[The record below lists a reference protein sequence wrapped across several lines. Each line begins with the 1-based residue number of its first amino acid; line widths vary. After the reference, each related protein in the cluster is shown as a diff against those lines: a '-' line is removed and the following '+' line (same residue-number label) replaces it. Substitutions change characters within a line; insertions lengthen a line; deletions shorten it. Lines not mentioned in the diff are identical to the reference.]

1 MNNKIKNNN
10 AQQNIC
16 IIGAGLAGSEAALQF
31 ADKGWQVDLFEM
43 RPHTVTPAHQTDK
56 LAEIVC
62 SNSLKSKL
70 ISTASGLLKEEMKL
84 LGCKLLP
91 IAESCSVPAGNAL
104 AVDRDKFAETVTS
117 VISSHPSI
125 NLIRKEVTSIPDSL
139 CIVATGPL
147 SSDSITENLMK
158 IIGEN
163 QLYFFDA
170 IAPIISADSINMDVC
185 YSKSRYDKGESDYI
199 NCPFTKEQYEAFVL
213 ALRESEK
220 YQSKEFEN
228 AFFENI
234 DFRYYESCI
243 PIEELA
249 RRNIDTLRFG
259 VMRPVGLNIPETD
272 KRPYGVIQ
280 LRAENNDK
288 TAYNLVGC
296 QTMMKQKSQKEVIK
310 MIPGLENAEII
321 RYGSIHR
328 NSYINS
334 PELINENFSFKN
346 SSNTYIAGQL
356 AGVEGYIES
365 ILSGMLTAL
374 TITEGLQ
381 ILPDTT
387 ITGQLWRHL
396 ITETKNFQPMN
407 ANFGL
412 LPALPERIRDK
423 KLKKTKMAERSI
435 EDLQLFLNMKS

>member
-1 MNNKIKNNN
+1 MKETQKMNANIKKIT
-10 AQQNIC
+10 
-16 IIGAGLAGSEAALQF
+16 IIGGGLAGTEAALQL
-31 ADKGWQVDLFEM
+31 ADKGWDVNLYEM
-43 RPHTVTPAHQTDK
+43 RPVAKTPAHNTDK

-62 SNSLKSKL
+62 SNSLKSML
-70 ISTASGLLKEEMKL
+70 ISTASGLLKEEMRL

-104 AVDRDKFAETVTS
+104 AVDRDKFADAVTS
-117 VISSHPSI
+117 AIESHPSI
-125 NLIRKEVTSIPDSL
+125 NLIREEVKSL
-139 CIVATGPL
+139 PSSKCILATGPL
-147 SSDSITENLMK
+147 SSDSITESLMSL
-158 IIGEN
+158 IGEN

-170 IAPIISADSINMDVC
+170 IAPIVSAESINMDTC

-199 NCPFTKEQYEAFVL
+199 NCPFTKEQYENFVD

-228 AFFENI
+228 DFFENI

-249 RRNIDTLRFG
+249 RRNIDTLRYG
-259 VMRPVGLNIPETD
+259 VMRPVGLNLPDTD
-272 KRPYGVIQ
+272 KRPYAVIQ

-296 QTMMKQKSQKEVIK
+296 QTMMKQKSQKEVIR
-310 MIPGLENAEII
+310 MIPGLENAVIV

-334 PELINENFSFKN
+334 PELINTDFSFKN
-346 SSNTYIAGQL
+346 SPNLYIAGQL

-365 ILSGMLTAL
+365 ILSGMLTAFTISDKL
-374 TITEGLQ
+374 TI
-381 ILPDTT
+381 LPETT
-387 ITGQLWRHL
+387 ISGKLWKHL
-396 ITETKNFQPMN
+396 ITESKNYQPMN

-423 KLKKTKMAERSI
+423 KLKKTKMAERAI
-435 EDLQLFLNMKS
+435 DDLKIFLERTL